1 MRIKQLKFLSLCDII
16 LVSIVGGG
24 KLTYKD
30 LKNNKELIVCGSI
43 ANTHGY
49 KGAVKLIPLCDD
61 IDVIYGLGYLVTSDG
76 VERDIEN
83 ISVFKNMLIVSLEG
97 ITSMEDAEKLKATYV
112 YARREDIPVE
122 DGSFFIADLISLPVY
137 DVDSGKLYGKIKSV
151 DNFGASD
158 IYTVKTEKGDVMIPA
173 VAEFVKEID
182 LEKGVFIKPIEGMF
196 DEI

>member
-1 MRIKQLKFLSLCDII
+1 MSAKRLKFFLICDII

-30 LKNNKELIVCGSI
+30 LKNNKELIVCGNI
-43 ANTHGY
+43 VNTHGY

-61 IDVIYGLGYLVTSDG
+61 IDVIYGLGYLITADG

-97 ITSMEDAEKLKATYV
+97 IGSMEEAEKLKTTYV
-112 YARREDIPVE
+112 YARRDDIPME
-122 DGSFFIADLISLPVY
+122 EGSFFIEDLISLPVY
-137 DVDSGKLYGKIKSV
+137 DIDSGKLYGKIISV

-158 IYTVKTEKGDVMIPA
+158 IYTVKTENGEIMIHA
-173 VAEFVKEID
+173 VEEFVKEID
-182 LEKGVFIKPIEGMF
+182 LEKGVFVRPIEGMF

>member
-1 MRIKQLKFLSLCDII
+1 MSAKRLKFFLICDII

-30 LKNNKELIVCGSI
+30 LKNNKELIVCGNI
-43 ANTHGY
+43 VNTQGY

-61 IDVIYGLGYLVTSDG
+61 IDVIYGLGYLITADG

-97 ITSMEDAEKLKATYV
+97 IGSMEEAEKLKTTYV
-112 YARREDIPVE
+112 YARRDDIPME
-122 DGSFFIADLISLPVY
+122 EGSFFIEDLISLPVY
-137 DVDSGKLYGKIKSV
+137 DIDSGKLYGKIISV

-158 IYTVKTEKGDVMIPA
+158 IYTVKTEKGEVMIPA
-173 VAEFVKEID
+173 VEEFVKEID
-182 LEKGVFIKPIEGMF
+182 LEKGVFVRPIEGMF

>member
-1 MRIKQLKFLSLCDII
+1 MSAKRLKFFLICDII

-30 LKNNKELIVCGSI
+30 LKNNKELIVCGNI
-43 ANTHGY
+43 VNTHGY

-61 IDVIYGLGYLVTSDG
+61 IDVIYGLGYLITADG

-97 ITSMEDAEKLKATYV
+97 IGSMEEAEKLKTTYV
-112 YARREDIPVE
+112 YARRDDIPME
-122 DGSFFIADLISLPVY
+122 EGSFFIEDLISLSVY
-137 DVDSGKLYGKIKSV
+137 DIDSGKLYGKIISV

-158 IYTVKTEKGDVMIPA
+158 IYTVKTEKGEVMIPA
-173 VAEFVKEID
+173 VEEFVKEID
-182 LEKGVFIKPIEGMF
+182 LEKGVFVRPIEGMF